1 MVADRMLRLE
11 QTLRAKSMDSLKVI
25 VFLLGAVSLATGG
38 SVRSAFHGEVS
49 DSQCAMNV
57 HSLSHSHKEMTTKK
71 TMGTDRASCARACVR
86 RGGEW
91 VLRSGN
97 EIYRLKN
104 QIGIE
109 EFAGQNVK
117 VIGILE
123 AATNT
128 IDNASIG
135 ADGETPTAPH

>member
-1 MVADRMLRLE
+1 
-11 QTLRAKSMDSLKVI
+11 MDSMKII
-25 VFLLGAVSLATGG
+25 VFLLAAVALATGG
-38 SVRSAFHGEVS
+38 SVKSEFHGELS

-57 HSLSHSHKEMTTKK
+57 HSLLRSHKEMTTKK
-71 TMGTDRASCARACVR
+71 TIGRDRASCARACVGT
-86 RGGEW
+86 GGW

-117 VIGILE
+117 VIGTLRAVTCCYTSLESMNMRSCAVLE
-123 AATNT
+123 AS
-128 IDNASIG
+128 DG
-135 ADGETPTAPH
+135 A

>member
-1 MVADRMLRLE
+1 
-11 QTLRAKSMDSLKVI
+11 MDSMKII
-25 VFLLGAVSLATGG
+25 VFLLAGVALATGG
-38 SVRSAFHGEVS
+38 SVKSEFRGEIS

-57 HSLSHSHKEMTTKK
+57 HSLSRSHKEMTTKK
-71 TMGTDRASCARACVR
+71 TIGRDRASCARACVG

-117 VIGILE
+117 VIGTLD
-123 AATNT
+123 AKTNT
-128 IDNASIG
+128 IDNASIEM
-135 ADGETPTAPH
+135 AAMAKRPAPPH